1 MAQREVTAAG
11 RRRSASRRKPHTDPD
26 PEPDQDLLSPPPEPD
41 PDLAVPSCGP
51 EPLPCSEENRTGPCP
66 AATPTDPVFEEVHTL
81 SPAPDLRPDPDPSG
95 EDQPSTRHAPAETE
109 GGGASPMGLSPVT
122 SPLSSPP
129 VSPCVRL
136 EDEDS
141 LSPLYQRSLSE
152 DSGGSP
158 TPSLDLSQ
166 KR

>member
-1 MAQREVTAAG
+1 MKAAG
-11 RRRSASRRKPHTDPD
+11 RWRSASRRKSHANPD
-26 PEPDQDLLSPPPEPD
+26 PEPNQYRFSPHSESD
-41 PDLAVPSCGP
+41 PDLAIPSHGP
-51 EPLPCSEENRTGPCP
+51 EPLPCSEEENRTSTGP
-66 AATPTDPVFEEVHTL
+66 AALPTDRFFEVHTL
-81 SPAPDLRPDPDPSG
+81 SPAPDLRPDPDPSE
-95 EDQPSTRHAPAETE
+95 EDQPSTIHIPAPTEAE

-122 SPLSSPP
+122 SPVSSPP

-141 LSPLYQRSLSE
+141 LSPLFQRSLSE

-158 TPSLDLSQ
+158 TPSLDLSK